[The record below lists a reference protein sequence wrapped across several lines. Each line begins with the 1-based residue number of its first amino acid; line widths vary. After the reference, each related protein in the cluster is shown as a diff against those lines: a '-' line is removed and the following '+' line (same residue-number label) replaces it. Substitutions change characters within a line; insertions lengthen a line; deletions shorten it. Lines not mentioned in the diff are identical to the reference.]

1 MITKKKRRYRVLMV
15 VYDLSIANGVSSYVM
30 NYYHKINHS
39 LLDVDFALFHDAET
53 PYYDEIRKHDGKIFF
68 VPSVK
73 NIKEHMKACRNIIK
87 NGQYDIVH
95 DNILLPSLFILY
107 FSKKYNVPVRIL
119 HSHSSKLSNT
129 KKKAIRNKLLL
140 PLLLSKVNYYIACSK
155 VAGNC
160 IFSNKKYTIIP
171 NIISALKYG
180 FNGIKRK
187 SLRIKSNNNEKFIIG
202 SVGRLAVEKNPIF
215 AIRTILEFAKNTNN
229 PVEYWWIGDG
239 ELRTQVANYITKH
252 DTNHIVKLLGNRTDV
267 ADLYQAMDLFFLPSQ
282 FEGLPV
288 TALEAQAS
296 GLPCLVSDTVSDE
309 FVYTDLV
316 TFFSLNDDLP
326 KITNI
331 IRSLLSKKYNRSVYG
346 QKLQESRFSDRNAGA
361 NLLQLYRDMIEKEN
375 HN

>member
-1 MITKKKRRYRVLMV
+1 MCNTKRRKYRALMIA
-15 VYDLSIANGVSSYVM
+15 YDLSIANGVSSYIM
-30 NYYHKINHS
+30 NYYHKINHT
-39 LLDVDFALFHDAET
+39 LIDIDFALFNDAET
-53 PYYDEIRKHDGKIFF
+53 PYYDDIRKHGGKVFF
-68 VPSVK
+68 IPSVK
-73 NIKEHMKACRNIIK
+73 NIKEHMEACRNIIK
-87 NGQYDIVH
+87 NGQYDIIH

-129 KKKAIRNKLLL
+129 KRKAIRNKLLL
-140 PLLLSKVNYYIACSK
+140 PLLLRNANYYIACSK
-155 VAGNC
+155 TAGNC
-160 IFSNKKYTIIP
+160 LFLNKKYAIIP
-171 NIISALKYG
+171 NIISVFKYK
-180 FNGIKRK
+180 FNDISRRLIRK
-187 SLRIKSNNNEKFIIG
+187 KSNNNGKIIIG

-215 AIRTILEFAKNTNN
+215 AIRTILEFAKNNTS
-229 PVEYWWIGDG
+229 VEYWWIGDG
-239 ELRTQVANYITKH
+239 ELQTQVVNYIKEH

-316 TFFSLNDDLP
+316 TFFSLNDDIP

-331 IRSLLSKKYNRSVYG
+331 IRFLLSKKYDRSVYG
-346 QKLQESRFSDRNAGA
+346 QKLQESRFSDSNAGA
-361 NLLQLYRDMIEKEN
+361 NLLQLYREMLEKEN

>member
-1 MITKKKRRYRVLMV
+1 MIA
-15 VYDLSIANGVSSYVM
+15 YDLSIANGVSSYIM

-39 LLDVDFALFHDAET
+39 LIDIDFALFHDAET
-53 PYYDEIRKHDGKIFF
+53 PYYDDIRKHGGKVFF
-68 VPSVK
+68 IPSVK
-73 NIKEHMKACRNIIK
+73 NIKEHMEVCRNIIK
-87 NGQYDIVH
+87 NGQYDIIH

-129 KKKAIRNKLLL
+129 KRKAIRNKLLL
-140 PLLLSKVNYYIACSK
+140 PLLLSNANYYIACSK
-155 VAGNC
+155 TAGNC
-160 IFSNKKYTIIP
+160 LFSNKKYAIIP
-171 NIISALKYG
+171 NIISVFKYKY
-180 FNGIKRK
+180 NDISRQLLRK
-187 SLRIKSNNNEKFIIG
+187 KSNNNGKIIIG

-215 AIRTILEFAKNTNN
+215 AIRTILEFAKNNTS
-229 PVEYWWIGDG
+229 VEYWWIGDG
-239 ELRTQVANYITKH
+239 ELQTQVVNYIKEH
-252 DTNHIVKLLGNRTDV
+252 DTNHIVKLLGNRTDI

-282 FEGLPV
+282 FEGLPI

-316 TFFSLNDDLP
+316 TFFSLNDDIP

-331 IRSLLSKKYNRSVYG
+331 MRSLLSKKYERSVYG
-346 QKLQESRFSDRNAGA
+346 QKLQESRFSDSNAGA
-361 NLLQLYRDMIEKEN
+361 NLLHLYREMLEKED